1 MNRLG
6 ARQRGASFWTMLL
19 FVVVFGFLAVIGI
32 KLVPIY
38 LESWKIDK
46 AITAVVNDTS
56 VKNLTKPEI
65 ARALVRRLD
74 IDDVRRINDHTW
86 KEFVKITK
94 RQNKLLLEVNYRV
107 ETPLFGNLS
116 LVADFEKS
124 AEG

>member
-1 MNRLG
+1 MYRL
-6 ARQRGASFWTMLL
+6 ASRQRGASFWTMLV
-19 FVVVFGFLAVIGI
+19 FVIVFGFLAVIGI

-46 AITAVVNDTS
+46 AMNAVVNDSS
-56 VKNLTKPEI
+56 VNRLTKIEI
-65 ARALVRRLD
+65 ARALVKRLD

-94 RQNKLLLEVNYRV
+94 RQNRLTLEVNYRV

-116 LVADFEKS
+116 LVADFEKK